1 LPALLGGHTLTK
13 KKNKYFSFLSSFR
26 QHLRLLRWLIP
37 VALVLLVSAYE
48 LGPSRWVYETY
59 GFTSH
64 LIIEILLFAAVGP
77 ILAFV
82 TLDLFWRWLD
92 ERDTS
97 DLQAQLL
104 SEARQDAKKSRQ
116 LADDALQANYA
127 SGVLITALKSE
138 TQPLS
143 PKTISQIDAAEVSL
157 QETTQ
162 RIRTH
167 LLS

>member
-1 LPALLGGHTLTK
+1 MTK
-13 KKNKYFSFLSSFR
+13 KNRYFSFLSSFR

-37 VALVLLVSAYE
+37 VALVLLVIAYE

-59 GFTSH
+59 GFTNH

-97 DLQAQLL
+97 DLQSQLL

-116 LADDALQANYA
+116 LADDALQATYA
-127 SGVLITALKSE
+127 TGVLITTLKSQ

-143 PKTISQIDAAEVSL
+143 PKTISQIDSAQASL
-157 QETTQ
+157 QETTE

-167 LLS
+167 LLE